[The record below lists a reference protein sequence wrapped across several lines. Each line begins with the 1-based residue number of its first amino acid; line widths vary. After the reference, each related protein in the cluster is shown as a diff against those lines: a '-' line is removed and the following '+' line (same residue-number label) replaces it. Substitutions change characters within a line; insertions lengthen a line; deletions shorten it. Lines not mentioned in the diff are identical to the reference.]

1 LEAGAEIITTCTYQA
16 SFEGFRRAGY
26 DETDAITLMKKG
38 VDLADQ
44 ARREHK
50 TSSKPVKVALSIGC
64 YGAIL
69 ANGTEY
75 SGMNRKKKNKGLIV
89 WLIAVG
95 LSKSSTHT
103 QPQ

>member
-26 DETDAITLMKKG
+26 DETDAIALMKKG

-69 ANGTEY
+69 ANGAEY
-75 SGMNRKKKNKGLIV
+75 SGTNRKKTRV
-89 WLIAVG
+89 
-95 LSKSSTHT
+95 
-103 QPQ
+103 